1 MNSSHMQTV
10 PTSPWRRR
18 WQRFSQASIVG
29 FHRYA
34 TWLVSISWKRFF
46 LLALLLMI
54 TAGILSS
61 IPPFSWR
68 ITETIEEVSPSKPR
82 PPSPPPAPQ
91 PPREPVIKIEKPA
104 PGAKTEG
111 VDISIDERGIRIT
124 PRAASAP
131 TPAPGAESP
140 SGAPAA
146 SAPTP
151 SRSASSGVWQEIKRG
166 VRDGWKEGGTA
177 AQSTA
182 SAASGP
188 AAPGAQIEV
197 VTVDHKGRE
206 DGSGSTTIRLSLPP
220 GTDAEAVRE
229 ALKEAAKDLKEA
241 ARSAR
246 EEAQAA
252 QAEAAEAKAAA
263 SATVEISD
271 APLERVRH
279 IKIGAFL
286 TDLAALWILASIII
300 KITYKGQLQARAEA
314 ALATET
320 AEAEQLKRQVVEAR
334 MAAMQ
339 AQVEPHFLFNTL
351 ASIDHLIETDP
362 PRASRMQKSLIALLR
377 ATMPAMREGMVNGVR
392 SLGQEIAVIE
402 PYLEILK
409 VRMEERLETQV
420 DVPEGLRSA
429 EFPPMMVQGLVENA
443 IKHGLEPKPE
453 GGTLT
458 VKAEVAHGKLVV
470 TVTDTGVG
478 FGKANTAGTGTG
490 LDNIRERLRLL
501 YGEEAR
507 LDIRTPTHGGTQT
520 IITLPYKAHMAPAA
534 HSGMETPVGAQTPGA
549 SA

>member
-82 PPSPPPAPQ
+82 PPSPPQAPQ

-111 VDISIDERGIRIT
+111 LDISIDERGIRIT
-124 PRAASAP
+124 PRAASA
-131 TPAPGAESP
+131 TEAP

-146 SAPTP
+146 SAPSP
-151 SRSASSGVWQEIKRG
+151 SRAASGGLWQDIKRG
-166 VRDGWKEGGTA
+166 ARDGWKDGA
-177 AQSTA
+177 AA
-182 SAASGP
+182 SQAPAAAASGA
-188 AAPGAQIEV
+188 AAPSTQIEV

-206 DGSGSTTIRLSLPP
+206 EGSGSTTIRLSLPP

-229 ALKEAAKDLKEA
+229 ALKEAAENLKEA

-252 QAEAAEAKAAA
+252 QAEAAEAKAAV
-263 SATVEISD
+263 SAAVEISD

-320 AEAEQLKRQVVEAR
+320 AESEQLKRQVGEAR

-377 ATMPAMREGMVNGVR
+377 ATMPTMREGTVNGVR

-443 IKHGLEPKPE
+443 IKHGLEPKPQ

-458 VKAEVAHGKLVV
+458 VQAEVAHGKLVV

-478 FGKANTAGTGTG
+478 FGQANTAGTGTG

-501 YGEEAR
+501 YGQEAR
-507 LDIRTPTHGGTQT
+507 LDIRSPTHGGTQT
-520 IITLPYKAHMAPAA
+520 IITLPYKAHAAPAA
-534 HSGMETPVGAQTPGA
+534 PSGMETPVGAQASEA

>member
-1 MNSSHMQTV
+1 MNSSHTQSV

-18 WQRFSQASIVG
+18 WQRFSQASIVS

-34 TWLVSISWKRFF
+34 TWLVGISWKRFF

-54 TAGILSS
+54 TAGILEG
-61 IPPFSWR
+61 IPPLSWK
-68 ITETIEEVSPSKPR
+68 ISEVIEAPPA
-82 PPSPPPAPQ
+82 PSPPK
-91 PPREPVIKIEKPA
+91 PPREPAIKIEKPL
-104 PGAKTEG
+104 PGSKTEG
-111 VDISIDERGIRIT
+111 VDITIDERGIRIT

-131 TPAPGAESP
+131 AAQAP
-140 SGAPAA
+140 SGAAAA
-146 SAPTP
+146 SAPAP
-151 SRSASSGVWQEIKRG
+151 ARAASSTLWQDIKRG
-166 VRDGWKEGGTA
+166 VQDGWQEGGEG
-177 AQSTA
+177 Q
-182 SAASGP
+182 GP
-188 AAPGAQIEV
+188 RIV
-197 VTVDHKGRE
+197 VTV
-206 DGSGSTTIRLSLPP
+206 PP
-220 GTDAEAVRE
+220 GVDSDAVREAVRE
-229 ALKEAAKDLKEA
+229 AEQSIREALQEAKEA
-241 ARSAR
+241 AR
-246 EEAQAA
+246 
-252 QAEAAEAKAAA
+252 EAAEATKST
-263 SATVEISD
+263 SADRWDPEALQTRI
-271 APLERVRH
+271 RVV
-279 IKIGAFL
+279 KFGDFL

-362 PRASRMQKSLIALLR
+362 PRARRMQKSLIALLR
-377 ATMPAMREGMVNGVR
+377 ATMPAMREGTVNGVR

-409 VRMEERLETQV
+409 VRMEERLETHI

-458 VKAEVAHGKLVV
+458 VQAEVAHGKLVV
-470 TVTDTGVG
+470 NVTDTGVG
-478 FGKANTAGTGTG
+478 FGQANTAGTGTG

-501 YGEEAR
+501 YGDQAR
-507 LDIRTPTHGGTQT
+507 LEMSTPPGGGTQAT
-520 IITLPYKAHMAPAA
+520 VTLPYKAHEAA
-534 HSGMETPVGAQTPGA
+534 A
-549 SA
+549 SATASRTAA